1 MLDVAQHRGVT
12 LAQVIAGPD
21 VTLPDPEPINEPDPA
36 PDRLVNQQEPHVIA
50 SQQTTARPAAVVPQQ
65 RAPRTAPAR
74 ATAPTPAPTPV
85 PVPTTVPAGVN
96 ERKASAPQ
104 VELLAELPT
113 GLLMRFNGT
122 LHLAQPAD
130 VVPLY
135 VTKPGLLR

>member
-1 MLDVAQHRGVT
+1 MKSIRPT
-12 LAQVIAGPD
+12 
-21 VTLPDPEPINEPDPA
+21 EPHQKQRKLVLGAVRESPGRSDPA
-36 PDRLVNQQEPHVIA
+36 PDRPVNQQEPHVIA
-50 SQQTTARPAAVVPQQ
+50 SQQTTARPVAVVPQQ